1 MQKIIEELAAQ
12 VDASLAGVTS
22 SESLAAFW
30 QEYLSKNGKVPG
42 LMKQLRTQGGTPG
55 CR

>member
-30 QEYLSKNGKVPG
+30 QEYQIGRAS
-42 LMKQLRTQGGTPG
+42 
-55 CR
+55 CRERV

>member
-30 QEYLSKNGKVPG
+30 QEQERQGPRPDEAAAHRS
-42 LMKQLRTQGGTPG
+42 QGGTPG